1 MCSRELSML
10 HARARYL
17 PVYPGEAFEDSGAL
31 PLHGCSTRFSYVF
44 SAVFSEIFSNV
55 TFEHERSL
63 SAFVRFVGN
72 ENLRRYGENSST
84 IVLPRERKRKRDIS
98 RPLSFEVGVR
108 RLQNHW
114 LKEYVSF
121 ARR

>member
-44 SAVFSEIFSNV
+44 SNV

-63 SAFVRFVGN
+63 SALVRFVGN
-72 ENLRRYGENSST
+72 ENLRRYGENSFT

-98 RPLSFEVGVR
+98 RPLSFEVRVR